1 MEHGSSFYT
10 REWIIKCV
18 GVSLIEF
25 IFNHPHPIT
34 YQYALTQT
42 VMHTE
47 DIHGY
52 IYIYREREIDE
63 HSARNVHVRVCMC
76 MQTKLQRHAEYAE
89 MKRVDS
95 RAMTV
100 ESISRIYQ

>member
-1 MEHGSSFYT
+1 MDT
-10 REWIIKCV
+10 
-18 GVSLIEF
+18 
-25 IFNHPHPIT
+25 
-34 YQYALTQT
+34 
-42 VMHTE
+42 
-47 DIHGY
+47 Y
-52 IYIYREREIDE
+52 IYIYIYIEREIDE
-63 HSARNVHVRVCMC
+63 HSARNVHVRVCMR